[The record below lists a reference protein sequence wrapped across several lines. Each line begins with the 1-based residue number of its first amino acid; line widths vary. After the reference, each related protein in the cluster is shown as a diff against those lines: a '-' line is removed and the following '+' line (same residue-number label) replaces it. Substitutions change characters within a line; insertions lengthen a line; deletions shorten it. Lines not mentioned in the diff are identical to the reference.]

1 MVLTPTTMAPPG
13 FSHNF
18 NDPTDDSL
26 SNLSSGC
33 YPRPTTMSSRLLL
46 PPLYHDDITATAAA
60 SSTAAPTRQRRCT
73 DNASDATL
81 RPYDADDNVPQ
92 AIIIMRIGQR
102 ALDRIIRDG
111 PAGFRAGATTE
122 EKRRDFIRHIVDD
135 VYAIGAGR
143 PDFDHFTIRGKPS
156 LLKNIIGLRLSV
168 HSNPPK

>member
-60 SSTAAPTRQRRCT
+60 SSTAA
-73 DNASDATL
+73 
-81 RPYDADDNVPQ
+81 
-92 AIIIMRIGQR
+92 
-102 ALDRIIRDG
+102 
-111 PAGFRAGATTE
+111 
-122 EKRRDFIRHIVDD
+122 
-135 VYAIGAGR
+135 
-143 PDFDHFTIRGKPS
+143 
-156 LLKNIIGLRLSV
+156 LSV
-168 HSNPPK
+168 ADFVLQNAPLLLQNAPLAAPKCPF

>member
-1 MVLTPTTMAPPG
+1 
-13 FSHNF
+13 
-18 NDPTDDSL
+18 
-26 SNLSSGC
+26 
-33 YPRPTTMSSRLLL
+33 MSSRLLL
-46 PPLYHDDITATAAA
+46 PTTTLPRRHHGNGRRKQH
-60 SSTAAPTRQRRCT
+60 STAAPTRQRRCT

-122 EKRRDFIRHIVDD
+122 EKRRDFVRHVVDD

-143 PDFDHFTIRGKPS
+143 P
-156 LLKNIIGLRLSV
+156 
-168 HSNPPK
+168 